1 VSLTPELV
9 LSNRYQLVERIAVG
23 GMGEVWRAVDSTLG
37 RQVAVKALK
46 AEYADDPEFLGR
58 FRAEARHTAALLH
71 PGIANVYDYGEVG
84 DGQGRSGATTAY
96 LVMELVDG
104 EPLSSLLS
112 REGAIAPARALDI
125 AGQVALALHAAHE
138 AGVIHRDVK
147 PGNILLRPDGVVKVT
162 DFGIARVADSAP
174 ITATGT
180 VLGTAYY
187 LSPEQAVGS
196 PAGPA
201 SDIYSLGV
209 VAFECLTGRRPFT
222 GESAIQVAMAHQREP
237 VPELPHELPLAVRRV
252 VEQALAKDPEDR
264 PQSAGDF
271 GRDLLN
277 VKDAV
282 YGGEGNTPTVV
293 LPPAVARGTQPDANR
308 PITRAMTGAAPAGAA
323 AASRRPPPEESSRS
337 STRSAAPVVLGIV
350 LLLVVLAALL
360 LYNLAGDDA
369 PQERVPDVVGQ
380 DVDDATDVLEDAG
393 FSVRTTE
400 VESEAESEDTV
411 LAQDPS
417 GGSLADAGSEVRLD
431 VAVEPEEEEPDTVTV
446 SVGDYRGRSYDAV
459 ASDLSQLGLRV
470 RRSNTGSG
478 TAPGTVSDVDP
489 SGEVDRGSVVTVI
502 VTPTP
507 APAPEPSPAPEPEP
521 EPEPEPAEP
530 AEPPQGGGPDGQGP
544 PGQLPGGGG

>member
-1 VSLTPELV
+1 VSLSPELV

-23 GMGEVWRAVDSTLG
+23 GMGEVWRAVDTTLG

-46 AEYADDPEFLGR
+46 AEYADDPEFLSR

-112 REGAIAPARALDI
+112 REGAIPPARALDI
-125 AGQVALALHAAHE
+125 AGQAALALQAAHD

-147 PGNILLRPDGVVKVT
+147 PGNLLLRPDGVVKVT

-222 GESAIQVAMAHQREP
+222 GESAIAVAMAHQREP
-237 VPELPHELPLAVRRV
+237 VPELPAELPLAVRRV

-264 PQSAGDF
+264 PASAGDF

-293 LPPAVARGTQPDANR
+293 LPPAVARGTRQDATR
-308 PITRAMTGAAPAGAA
+308 PLTRAAPAGAA
-323 AASRRPPPEESSRS
+323 AAARRPEPEEPKRSSRN
-337 STRSAAPVVLGIV
+337 AAPVVLGIV

-360 LYNLAGDDA
+360 FYNLAGDDT

-380 DVDDATDVLEDAG
+380 DVDDATEVLEEAG
-393 FSVRTTE
+393 FGVRTTD
-400 VESEAESEDTV
+400 VESEAESEGTV

-417 GGSLADAGSEVRLD
+417 GGALADQGSDVRLD
-431 VAVEPEEEEPDTVTV
+431 VATEPEEEEPDTVTV
-446 SVGDYRGRSYDAV
+446 SVCDYRGRTYDSV
-459 ASDLSQLGLRV
+459 AADLSSLGLRV

-478 TAPGTVSDVDP
+478 TSPGTVSDVDP
-489 SGEVDRGSVVTVI
+489 SGEVEVGSVVTVI
-502 VTPTP
+502 VTPEPAAPSPPPPPPPPSPSPEPPP
-507 APAPEPSPAPEPEP
+507 APPEPDS
-521 EPEPEPAEP
+521 
-530 AEPPQGGGPDGQGP
+530 PQGGGPDGEGP

>member
-1 VSLTPELV
+1 VSLSPELV

-23 GMGEVWRAVDSTLG
+23 GMGEVWRAVDTTLG

-46 AEYADDPEFLGR
+46 AEYADDPEFLSR

-112 REGAIAPARALDI
+112 REGAIPPARALDI
-125 AGQVALALHAAHE
+125 AGQAALALQAAHD

-147 PGNILLRPDGVVKVT
+147 PGNLLLRPDGVVKVT

-222 GESAIQVAMAHQREP
+222 GESAIAVAMAHQREP
-237 VPELPHELPLAVRRV
+237 VPELPAELPLAVRRV

-264 PQSAGDF
+264 PASAGDF

-293 LPPAVARGTQPDANR
+293 LPPAVARGTRQDATR
-308 PITRAMTGAAPAGAA
+308 PLTRAMTGAAPAGAA
-323 AASRRPPPEESSRS
+323 AAARRPEPEEPKRSSRN
-337 STRSAAPVVLGIV
+337 AAPVVLGIV

-360 LYNLAGDDA
+360 FYNLAGDDT

-380 DVDDATDVLEDAG
+380 DVDDATEVLEEAG
-393 FSVRTTE
+393 FGVRTTD
-400 VESEAESEDTV
+400 VESEAESEGTV

-417 GGSLADAGSEVRLD
+417 GGALADQGSDVRLD
-431 VAVEPEEEEPDTVTV
+431 VAIEPEEEEPDTVTV
-446 SVGDYRGRSYDAV
+446 SVGDYRGRTYDSV
-459 ASDLSQLGLRV
+459 AADLSSLGLRV

-478 TAPGTVSDVDP
+478 TSPGTVSDVDP
-489 SGEVDRGSVVTVI
+489 SGEVEVGSVVTVI
-502 VTPTP
+502 VTPEPAAPSPPPPPPPPSPSPEPPP
-507 APAPEPSPAPEPEP
+507 APPEPE
-521 EPEPEPAEP
+521 A
-530 AEPPQGGGPDGQGP
+530 PQGGGPDGEGP